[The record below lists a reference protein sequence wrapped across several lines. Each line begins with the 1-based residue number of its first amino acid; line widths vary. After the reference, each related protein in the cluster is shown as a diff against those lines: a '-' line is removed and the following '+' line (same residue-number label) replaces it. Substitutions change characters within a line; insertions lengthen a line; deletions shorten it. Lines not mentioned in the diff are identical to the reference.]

1 MKKPRNVITLS
12 NMDPELEEWARAEA
26 ERNKKPFYQVVN
38 EALEVLRLA
47 RKRQQAGEG
56 AGDGPSLN

>member
-1 MKKPRNVITLS
+1 MKKELRNIITLS

-26 ERNKKPFYQVVN
+26 ERSKKPFYQVVN

-47 RKRQQAGEG
+47 SERLKGDKGRPPEG
-56 AGDGPSLN
+56 A